1 MREGQVS
8 WHNMPMYF
16 HAADVMVSVSSNDSL
31 PNCML
36 ESMAC
41 GTPVV
46 MGDIPQIREW
56 IKNGENGFLVPPRD
70 PALLAECIV
79 KTFTDPENLIDGF
92 IKYNI
97 EMVKHEVDSR
107 IVADSIKNLVRNVA
121 MKANISD

>member
-1 MREGQVS
+1 MNFQRVGLIKLP
-8 WHNMPMYF
+8 HY

-31 PNCML
+31 PYCML

-56 IKNGENGFLVPPRD
+56 IKDGENGFLIPPRD
-70 PALLAECIV
+70 PARLDECIV
-79 KTFTDPENLIDGF
+79 KTFTAPENRIDGF

-107 IVADSIKNLVRNVA
+107 IVPDSIKNLVRSVA
-121 MKANISD
+121 MKANNSD